1 MMGSARVSRAG
12 ERVLAIANFPVGC
25 FTFRAIEKGNK
36 DCLGVTPK
44 PTRGACAT
52 QANVCAHRN
61 PSALLWPMKLLVTTL
76 LTFTASVFAHAQPQ
90 ETITPPPKIYPVA
103 LPNYDEETATRLQI
117 FLDNNDFGP
126 GKIDGRMG
134 EFFRKALISYKHAN
148 AMPKTGAVDQ
158 WMLDQVPVTY
168 INYTIREE
176 DLRQI
181 GDVPGGHAEQARL
194 KWMPYTSLLEFVAER
209 FHSAEAY
216 IQKLNPGKD
225 WEHLHP
231 GETLKVPNVLP
242 FEVEKFTEGKVPEN
256 PAFATRKVFVDTYE
270 HLLEVF
276 DHDQLVCVFPITPGS
291 KTLPAPVGT
300 WKILGAA
307 IWPWFRYD
315 EGMLNH
321 GVRTENYYNL
331 PPGPNN
337 LVGILWMGLNK
348 PGIGIHGTNN
358 PETIGRAASHGCIR
372 LANWDAARVKDL
384 VSVGNTVIIF

>member
-1 MMGSARVSRAG
+1 MKFALVIIASAFV
-12 ERVLAIANFPVGC
+12 P
-25 FTFRAIEKGNK
+25 
-36 DCLGVTPK
+36 
-44 PTRGACAT
+44 
-52 QANVCAHRN
+52 
-61 PSALLWPMKLLVTTL
+61 
-76 LTFTASVFAHAQPQ
+76 VFAHAQ
-90 ETITPPPKIYPVA
+90 ETPTSTSTPPPRVYPVA

-117 FLDNNDFGP
+117 FLDNSDFGP
-126 GKIDGRMG
+126 GKIDGKMG
-134 EFFRKALISYKHAN
+134 EFFRKALISYKHAH

-158 WMLDQVPVTY
+158 WMLDQVPVIYTT
-168 INYTIREE
+168 YTIREE
-176 DLRQI
+176 DLKQV
-181 GDVPGGHAEQARL
+181 GDVPGSHAEQAKL
-194 KWMPYTSLLEFVAER
+194 KWLPYTSLLEFVAER
-209 FHSAEAY
+209 FHSAESY
-216 IQKLNPGKD
+216 IQKLNPGKS
-225 WEHLHP
+225 WEHLQP

-242 FEVEKFTEGKVPEN
+242 FEVEKFTEGKVSEN
-256 PAFATRKVFVDTYE
+256 PAFVSRKIFVDTQE

-300 WKILGAA
+300 WKILGVNV
-307 IWPWFRYD
+307 WPWFRYD
-315 EGMLNH
+315 EGMLNY